1 MAVFTVLRNL
11 ECWLGKL
18 QKCIVAF
25 IFCRLGMQ
33 SLCNRFLFLRCRCA
47 VTMEPVMVDKL
58 SLYNAVL
65 LLEKWRE
72 EGVRRPETVLE
83 IWNAVIKRQI
93 DSLDEEKWLIYEQV
107 YIAAL
112 DCANMVVASTCF
124 SALERKFKKGQRLLR
139 LQAMNLEAN
148 GMLLEAIHI
157 YDTLIKVDPTNPLN
171 YKRKVASLVA
181 LGKVQEAIKELCD
194 HLSKFMNDHEAWVEL
209 CQLYLR
215 VFDFPRAAFCLEE
228 MILSKPLTY
237 AFHMLYAEV
246 KCTQGGMENLEVAKL
261 YYCQA
266 LKLKPNCA
274 RASWGLY
281 MCCVQAIPKVSGH
294 KRKEFITLLR
304 WVTDSLFELYSS
316 QVDWDDKK
324 RERQLRPIRA
334 MLKGTKIV
342 ES

>member
-1 MAVFTVLRNL
+1 
-11 ECWLGKL
+11 
-18 QKCIVAF
+18 
-25 IFCRLGMQ
+25 
-33 SLCNRFLFLRCRCA
+33 
-47 VTMEPVMVDKL
+47 MEPVMVDKL

-72 EGVRRPETVLE
+72 EGVRQPETVLE
-83 IWNAVIKRQI
+83 IWDAVVKRHV

-112 DCANMVVASTCF
+112 DCANMAVASYCF

-139 LQAMNLEAN
+139 LQAMSLEAN

-171 YKRKVASLVA
+171 YKRKVTSLVA

-215 VFDFPRAAFCLEE
+215 VFDFSRAAFCLEE

-304 WVTDSLFELYSS
+304 SVTDSLFELYSS